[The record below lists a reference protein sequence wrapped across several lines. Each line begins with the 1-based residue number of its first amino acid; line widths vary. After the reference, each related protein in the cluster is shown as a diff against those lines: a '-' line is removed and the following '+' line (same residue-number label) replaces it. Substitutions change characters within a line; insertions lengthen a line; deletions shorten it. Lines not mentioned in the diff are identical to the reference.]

1 MARPKGT
8 QAELE
13 ARRNEAR
20 EMHRNGATFAQIA
33 VALKCT
39 EVAVGQWINGWP
51 SPPFPV
57 AQMRK
62 RVFAHLQEERS
73 ATVST
78 GGRYSV
84 WTTEALPYAFGP
96 GFTDAFKDEGV
107 DEIPSEIFTN
117 TLLEWGCVQDK
128 NGVWRT
134 PPLA

>member
-1 MARPKGT
+1 MGRPKGT

-13 ARRNEAR
+13 ARRNTAR
-20 EMHRNGATFAQIA
+20 EMHRAGDSIA
-33 VALKCT
+33 KIAFRLDCT
-39 EVAVGQWINGWP
+39 ETAVRNWIFG
-51 SPPFPV
+51 SPPPAYPV
-57 AQMRK
+57 EQMRT

-78 GGRYSV
+78 GGRYTV

-107 DEIPSEIFTN
+107 EEIPSEIFAN
-117 TLLEWGCVQDK
+117 TLIEWGCVQDE

-134 PPLA
+134 PPSA